1 MSKKIYKIVDLF
13 AGCGGLSCGLEQAG
27 FTPWFVNEI
36 VETFCNTYKK
46 NHNLDEDHYFV
57 GDINDL
63 NENLDEYK
71 EYLEDI
77 TLVCGGPPC
86 QGFSMANRQRILD
99 DPRNQLYKAYLYFLS
114 QVRPKFFIMENVK
127 GMSKKIGEIKDDFA
141 KYLGEEYQFDYRL
154 LKAQNFGVP
163 QNRERFIMIG
173 NRVGVNPNDIFEE
186 IFKQGR
192 SPFVLKD
199 ALEGLPHLESRK
211 RIGKNEENERSGF
224 TERQFVYP
232 ETEFYHF
239 INGYRHIDKLYNHKN
254 RYNNPRDIEIYRRL
268 PQGANSLHDSIAD
281 IMPYSRRNGIFKD
294 KYYKLD
300 ETQICKTITSHMK
313 FDCNMYI
320 HPWEARGLSPRE
332 AARIQ
337 TFPDDY
343 VLTGAQNLW
352 YAQVGNAVPVK
363 LAKAIGMGIMKF
375 IEA

>member
-36 VETFCNTYKK
+36 IETFCNTYKR
-46 NHNLDEDHYFV
+46 NHNLDDSHYFV
-57 GDINDL
+57 GDINEL
-63 NENLDEYK
+63 NENLDDYK

-127 GMSKKIGEIKDDFA
+127 GMSKKIEEIKDDFTE
-141 KYLGEEYQFDYRL
+141 YLGVEYQFDYRL

-186 IFKQGR
+186 IYKQGR

-199 ALEGLPHLESRK
+199 VLEGLPHLESRK
-211 RIGKNEENERSGF
+211 ELEK
-224 TERQFVYP
+224 
-232 ETEFYHF
+232 
-239 INGYRHIDKLYNHKN
+239 
-254 RYNNPRDIEIYRRL
+254 
-268 PQGANSLHDSIAD
+268 
-281 IMPYSRRNGIFKD
+281 
-294 KYYKLD
+294 
-300 ETQICKTITSHMK
+300 
-313 FDCNMYI
+313 
-320 HPWEARGLSPRE
+320 
-332 AARIQ
+332 
-337 TFPDDY
+337 
-343 VLTGAQNLW
+343 
-352 YAQVGNAVPVK
+352 
-363 LAKAIGMGIMKF
+363 
-375 IEA
+375 